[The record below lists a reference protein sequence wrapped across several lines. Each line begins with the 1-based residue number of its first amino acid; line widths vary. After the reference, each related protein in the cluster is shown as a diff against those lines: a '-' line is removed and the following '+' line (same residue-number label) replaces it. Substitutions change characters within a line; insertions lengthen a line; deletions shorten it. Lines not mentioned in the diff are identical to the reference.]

1 MPRIDR
7 CICTNNS
14 FEQLVTLAHKH
25 DLDADDLGEMCGA
38 GEGCGLCKPYLRV
51 ACRTGQTVFHGLIVA
66 ESDEQRLVEQWLDGE
81 DE

>member
-7 CICTNNS
+7 CICTSNS
-14 FEQLVTLAHKH
+14 FEHLVGLARRH

-66 ESDEQRLVEQWLDGE
+66 DSIEQRLV
-81 DE
+81 DEEAA